1 VRVIRALLIVLALWA
16 IGHATRV
23 VLFGANAI
31 SVGTDAF
38 RVVAKVQHQQTYDT
52 KGIQFFAIVT
62 PDGEALLSVDGDLP
76 LAKWLLEH
84 TDQKIRITVES
95 ADLQTVER

>member
-1 VRVIRALLIVLALWA
+1 VTRIARPLLIVVALWA
-16 IGHATRV
+16 LGHATRV
-23 VLFGANAI
+23 VLFGSDAY
-31 SVGTDAF
+31 GTL
-38 RVVAKVQHQQTYDT
+38 AKVRHQQTYDT

-84 TDQKIRITVES
+84 ADQKIRITIED
-95 ADLQTVER
+95 AELQKVER

>member
-1 VRVIRALLIVLALWA
+1 VR
-16 IGHATRV
+16 
-23 VLFGANAI
+23 
-31 SVGTDAF
+31 
-38 RVVAKVQHQQTYDT
+38 HQQTYDT

-84 TDQKIRITVES
+84 ADQKIRITIED
-95 ADLQTVER
+95 AELQKVER